1 MSVIGHL
8 GLGVALVSWL
18 QKLLSTIVNTQKY
31 TQPFVNTPFSTT
43 PVFSTPD
50 ENNDRGNHDTS
61 PSLIGISDI
70 TSPLP
75 TDGQI

>member
-8 GLGVALVSWL
+8 GLWFALVSWL
-18 QKLLSTIVNTQKY
+18 QTLLSTIVNTQKH
-31 TQPFVNTPFSTT
+31 TKPFVNTPFFGAL
-43 PVFSTPD
+43 VFSILD
-50 ENNDRGNHDTS
+50 ENNGRGNHDTS
-61 PSLIGISDI
+61 PSLIGIADI

>member
-1 MSVIGHL
+1 MSVFGHL
-8 GLGVALVSWL
+8 GLGFALVSWL
-18 QKLLSTIVNTQKY
+18 QTLLSTFVNTQKH
-31 TQPFVNTPFSTT
+31 TKPIVNTPFSTT

-61 PSLIGISDI
+61 PSLIGIADI